1 MSRSAVPP
9 KGPSAPVGGPSSL
22 VRLSSVTTVSDGG
35 LYDVLLPDFE
45 ATTGYRIEL
54 SIAED
59 VYGPARAGKAD
70 VVFSHYGHKDVD
82 TFVLD
87 GYGRWPRTV
96 LFNQVCLLGPSG
108 DPAGVRGM
116 ADLVEVFERMAH
128 AGSPFVVNNIEGLQ
142 YLARTIAIAAR
153 TPPSLFV
160 DQGLAMG
167 PAMDAAA
174 SAGGYTLWGL
184 TPFLKYV
191 QGHPLDLVPLVLGD
205 PALQRIMVSIVVNP
219 DKVSGL
225 NEKGAT
231 AFQDYLLSA
240 ETQAKIRAFR
250 TPGISQPIFWPA
262 GRNNQSEFLPASLG
276 TPSQP
281 SVGSGSGSG
290 TGIGGR
296 QPGSTSTQVTTTTV
310 AR

>member
-1 MSRSAVPP
+1 
-9 KGPSAPVGGPSSL
+9 
-22 VRLSSVTTVSDGG
+22 VTTVRDGG

-45 ATTGYRIEL
+45 ARTGYRIEL
-54 SIAED
+54 SVAED

-70 VVFSHYGHKDVD
+70 VVFSHYGHRDVD
-82 TFVLD
+82 AFVLD

-96 LFNQVCLLGPSG
+96 LFNQVSLLGPSR
-108 DPAGVRGM
+108 DPAGVRGIT
-116 ADLVEVFERMAH
+116 DLVTVFERLAQ
-128 AGSPFVVNNIEGLQ
+128 AGIPFVVNNIEGLQ
-142 YLARTIAIAAR
+142 YLARTIAVDAR

-160 DQGLAMG
+160 DQGLARG

-191 QGHPLDLVPLVLGD
+191 EGHPLDLVPLVLGD
-205 PALQRIMVSIVVNP
+205 PALQRIMVTIVVNP

-231 AFQDYLLSA
+231 AFQDYLLSV

-250 TPGISQPIFWPA
+250 TPGIDQPIFWPA
-262 GRNNQSEFLPASLG
+262 GRNNQTEFLPATLG
-276 TPSQP
+276 TPPQAGA
-281 SVGSGSGSG
+281 GSGSGNG
-290 TGIGGR
+290 TGGR
-296 QPGSTSTQVTTTTV
+296 QPGSTSTQMTTTTL